1 MIYVSEMDVINA
13 TITFKDSMMLLMI
26 GLFMSVMNVVGL
38 ILMKVNMNKIN
49 VLKGGSMCIFTMKCI
64 TVTII

>member
-1 MIYVSEMDVINA
+1 M

-38 ILMKVNMNKIN
+38 TLMKVNVNKIDVRN
-49 VLKGGSMCIFTMKCI
+49 DRGIE
-64 TVTII
+64 